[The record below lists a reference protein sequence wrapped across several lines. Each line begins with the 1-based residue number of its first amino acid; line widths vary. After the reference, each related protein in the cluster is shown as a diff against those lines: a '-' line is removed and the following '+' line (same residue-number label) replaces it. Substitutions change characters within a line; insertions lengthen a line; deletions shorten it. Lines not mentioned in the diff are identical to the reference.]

1 MVLFL
6 VEATGGVSPPAQRY
20 IRELAKRAKA
30 MGSADRTRYGFHNNQ
45 TKSFQRHHTQRI
57 VRAAV
62 AFDAKCARVRVNVLK
77 RKAVLHCGAAAL
89 AG

>member
-6 VEATGGVSPPAQRY
+6 VETTGAISPPAKRY

-30 MGSADRTRYGFHNNQ
+30 LGSADRTRYGSHNNQ

-57 VRAAV
+57 VRSAV
-62 AFDAKCARVRVNVLK
+62 AYDAKCARVRVGVQK
-77 RKAVLHCGAAAL
+77 RKAILHCGAAAPV
-89 AG
+89 G